1 MSPSSPRPHGHGT
14 LLGRYVIRERL
25 GEGSLGAVYKV
36 WDEVSERLVALKILR
51 TEQALGEAS
60 SRMEEEFRAIASL
73 RHPQIARPI
82 SVRVTSQRTRRLVRT
97 RHWPATVTVA
107 MAGILLGK
115 IYLPA
120 VQRHRSLVVPPRKI
134 VPRT

>member
-25 GEGSLGAVYKV
+25 GTGSLGAVYKV
-36 WDEVSERLVALKILR
+36 WDEVSERLLALKVLR

-73 RHPQIARPI
+73 RHPQIARAYDFGFTDDGRVPFFTREYVPGRPLSSGLGVNDSAEEFLRPI
-82 SVRVTSQRTRRLVRT
+82 VD
-97 RHWPATVTVA
+97 
-107 MAGILLGK
+107 
-115 IYLPA
+115 
-120 VQRHRSLVVPPRKI
+120 
-134 VPRT
+134 